1 MVRSRQKDVQALTL
15 RIPVDEY
22 NLLRTQAF
30 VSDMS
35 INEVVLLCLQIAI
48 GPEQRRGLTQIL
60 EQAKEARRRRGRP
73 ADLPRNPQGRGPKS
87 KLSSK

>member
-1 MVRSRQKDVQALTL
+1 VVRTRQKEVQALTL
-15 RIPVDEY
+15 RIPLDEY

-30 VSDMS
+30 VLDMS
-35 INEVVLLCLQIAI
+35 INEVVLLCLQVAI

-73 ADLPRNPQGRGPKS
+73 ADLPRNPHGRGPKV
-87 KLSSK
+87 KPSSK